1 MKIFLDSVGCRLNQS
16 EIESY
21 ARQFRASGHHL
32 VAEIGEADMMVLNS
46 CAVTAAAAS
55 DSRQKVRQANRA
67 GVSEIVVTGCW
78 SDLEAEAAEQMPG
91 VSHVIPNQQ
100 KDNLVGKLLQ
110 IQINDFDLEP
120 VAREPIPGRRL
131 RTRAFIKAQDG
142 CDQRCTFCVTTIA
155 RGPGRSKSVDE
166 VLADVRA
173 ALMGG
178 AKEVVLTGVHLG
190 SWGRDFQQ
198 PQTMKDLVGAV
209 LGLEELP
216 RLRLSSLEPWD
227 LDEDFFDLW
236 ENLRL
241 CRHLHLPLQSG
252 SASTLRRMA
261 RNTIPEKF
269 SALVEAARTKI
280 PELAITTDVI
290 VGFPGESEAEFQ
302 ESLQFIEAMQFADA
316 HVFTYSEREGTA
328 AAKMPNA
335 VHHAT
340 RKERNAEVRA
350 KVAESAQSYRQQ
362 FLGREMEVLWES
374 EKVLGRN
381 SWHLTGLTDNY
392 LRVEAASQSSLWNQ
406 ITATQLTALS
416 KNGLRGSVLAEGETI
431 WFSN

>member
-1 MKIFLDSVGCRLNQS
+1 
-16 EIESY
+16 
-21 ARQFRASGHHL
+21 
-32 VAEIGEADMMVLNS
+32 MMVLNS
-46 CAVTAAAAS
+46 CTVTAAAAS
-55 DSRQKVRQANRA
+55 DSRQKVRQAYRA

-78 SDLEAEAAEQMPG
+78 SDLEAEAAGQMRG
-91 VSHVIPNQQ
+91 VSHVIPNQR
-100 KDNLVGKLLQ
+100 KDNLVGELLQ
-110 IQINDFDLEP
+110 IQIDDFDLEP

-155 RGPGRSKSVDE
+155 RGPGRSRTVDQI
-166 VLADVRA
+166 LTDVRA

-190 SWGRDFQQ
+190 SWGRDFQR
-198 PQTMKDLVGAV
+198 PQTMKDLVRAV
-209 LGLEELP
+209 LGLDELP

-236 ENLRL
+236 EDARL

-261 RNTIPEKF
+261 RNTTPDKF
-269 SALVEAARTKI
+269 SALVEAARNKI
-280 PELAITTDVI
+280 PELALTTDVI

-302 ESLQFIEAMQFADA
+302 ESLEFIEAMQFADA
-316 HVFTYSEREGTA
+316 HVFSYSEREGTA

-335 VHHAT
+335 VQHAK
-340 RKERNAEVRA
+340 RKKRNAEVRT
-350 KVAESAQSYRQQ
+350 KVAKSAQSYRQH

-374 EKVLGRN
+374 EKALGEN
-381 SWHLTGLTDNY
+381 SWHVTGLTDNY

-406 ITATQLTALS
+406 ITAAQLTALS
-416 KNGLRGSVLAEGETI
+416 KNGLRGSVLTESEAI
-431 WFSN
+431 WFSD